1 MMTLALFLFALFI
14 GGCSNAVS
22 TDKEV
27 IGPYSEISSDAD
39 SLQGM
44 IRIKAKG
51 ATGFLGTNN
60 VAAKASERPQMKSLF
75 DYDFSIAKHE
85 TTCSEFNKLMELQVT
100 CEKNNLP
107 ATNITYYDAVLFA
120 NAKSKASHMDSAYT
134 YTAATFDKE
143 RHCIGLDGLTFHPE
157 ANAYRLPTEAEWM
170 LVAMQGWN
178 PENGWSADNS
188 EFTAHE
194 VCTQPTNNVGVC
206 DMAGNVMEWV
216 GGWLGNFNDTTVTDF
231 MGAPDGG
238 GIGER
243 IIKGGSFMNQSAAT
257 YVYSRGDV
265 YMVSSGTKA
274 DYVGFRLAWGSI
286 ANPTWV
292 DRTGNALE
300 SRIVPLATPANIRAK
315 TGSYKSK
322 LFFRNDLS
330 GNLAFI
336 DYSNTTLTVVEIKDS
351 LDVYHPDVSPNGNWV
366 AFCTGLEGIS
376 GKSTVYVRSVS
387 DLTSSAVKLNV
398 ESAAIP
404 RWLVTENGDTAIVYV
419 TDAGNNKNETEFVSK
434 STWQVTFANG
444 KFGEPQKLFDGAYH
458 GGVDKKLA
466 VTGARLLRA
475 RVANS
480 TGSLTNNA
488 RDTIWYNKEQACNA
502 SLSKDGSKRTAF
514 LDFGGKTGQDFV
526 GESYDTHERLLIAD
540 STGKLIQSIGA
551 PAGYTFD
558 HTEWAGKG
566 IVATT
571 ANSNGA
577 HTKIVY
583 ISTADSSI
591 IELAEGEELWHPC
604 LWTKASNTPEST
616 IWDKDS
622 TGAYMASVDVL
633 DALLAKKL
641 PLFWKYHDS
650 LELIGLG
657 NSHMWAGFN
666 PLESK
671 YSALNMAFLPC
682 DMHCIHYMF
691 VNYVA
696 KHAKNLKYV
705 TVSLDLDLWY
715 NADESFDISY
725 TLGDAPGF
733 PYDRNHEFWPD
744 GVDTTFVNMVL
755 EKAPA
760 ATFEI
765 EKNMGQNFSLDNNGW
780 VDAQTGQVEILGD
793 STWSDNFFTFQG
805 NLIKL
810 ADLISVANNLGITVV
825 GIAFP
830 ISPAYKKTGAYG
842 RHGMRRSHAK
852 KIIEEI
858 KSYESIYS
866 NFIFMNENDMGNHD
880 YDNSMSLD
888 YDHLNNY
895 GAVKLTH
902 RLDSL
907 LETVK

>member
-1 MMTLALFLFALFI
+1 MLTLALFIFALFFI
-14 GGCSNAVS
+14 GCSNAVS

-27 IGPYSEISSDAD
+27 VGPYSEISGNTDT
-39 SLQGM
+39 LQNM
-44 IRIKAKG
+44 VRIKAKG
-51 ATGFLGTNN
+51 ANGFLGTTNI
-60 VAAKASERPQMKSLF
+60 AAKANERPQMQTVF

-85 TTCSEFNKLMELQVT
+85 TTCSEFNKLMDLQVD
-100 CEKNNLP
+100 CENGNLP
-107 ATNITYYDAVLFA
+107 AANVTYYDAILFA
-120 NAKSKASHMDSAYT
+120 NAQSKKSGMDTAYT
-134 YTAATFDKE
+134 YTKASFDKE
-143 RHCIGLDGLTFHPE
+143 KHCISLDGLAFHPE
-157 ANAYRLPTEAEWM
+157 IDAYRLPTEAEWM

-194 VCTQPTNNVGVC
+194 VCTLPANNAGVC

-216 GGWLGNFNDTTVTDF
+216 NDWLGNFSDTTVTDF
-231 MGAPDGG
+231 LGAPDGG

-243 IIKGGSFMNQSAAT
+243 IIKGGSFMNQVAAT

-274 DYVGFRLAWGSI
+274 NYVGFRLAWGSI
-286 ANPTWV
+286 PNPTWI
-292 DRTGNALE
+292 DRSGNTLE
-300 SRIVPLATPANIRAK
+300 SRIIPLATPATIRAK
-315 TGSYKSK
+315 TGSYRSK
-322 LFFRNDLS
+322 LFFRNDIS

-366 AFCTGLEGIS
+366 AFCTGLEGVS
-376 GKSTVYVRSVS
+376 GKSTLYVRSVS
-387 DLTSSAVKLNV
+387 DITSPAIKLDV

-404 RWLVTENGDTAIVYV
+404 RWRITESGDTVIVYV
-419 TDAGNNKNETEFVSK
+419 TDAGNNQNQSDFASK

-444 KFGEPQKLFDGAYH
+444 KFGTPKKLFDGSYH
-458 GGVDKKLA
+458 GGIENNLA
-466 VTGARLLRA
+466 ITGARLLRA

-480 TGSLTNNA
+480 ANSLSNA
-488 RDTIWYNKEQACNA
+488 RDTIWYNEEQACNA

-514 LDFGGKTGQDFV
+514 LDFGGETGQEFV
-526 GESYDTHERLLIAD
+526 GKSYEIHERLLIAD
-540 STGKLIQSIGA
+540 STGKLIQSVGA

-558 HTEWAGKG
+558 HTEWADKG
-566 IVATT
+566 IVATI

-577 HTKIVY
+577 HSKIVY
-583 ISTADSSI
+583 IDLQDSSI
-591 IELAEGEELWHPC
+591 VELAEGEELWHPC
-604 LWTKASNTPEST
+604 LWIKASNAIDGSS
-616 IWDKDS
+616 WDADS
-622 TGAYMASVDVL
+622 TGAYLASVEVL
-633 DALLAKKL
+633 DALLAKKM

-666 PLESK
+666 PFESK

-696 KHAKNLKYV
+696 KHTKQLKYV
-705 TVSLDLDLWY
+705 AVSLDLDLWY
-715 NADESFDISY
+715 NVDETFDISY

-733 PYDRNHEFWPD
+733 PYDRNHDFWPD

-760 ATFEI
+760 ATFEF
-765 EKNMGQNFSLDNNGW
+765 EKTMGQNFSLDNNGW
-780 VDAQTGQVEILGD
+780 VDTQTGKAEILGD
-793 STWSDNFFTFQG
+793 STWSDNTFTFQG

-830 ISPAYKKTGAYG
+830 ISPEYKNSGAYG

-852 KIIEEI
+852 KIIDEI
-858 KSYESIYS
+858 KSYESIYP
-866 NFIFMNENDMGNHD
+866 NFVFMNENNMGNHD

-907 LETVK
+907 LESLK